1 MTNFQQ
7 FSAMD
12 LKALIFLVPIFF
24 LTIGYTVKEYRDI
37 SADKKII
44 KAYIFGYFAPVV
56 ILLMVEMSVIFSILF
71 QWSFIISFFLLI
83 FIPISLGWTAYGN
96 YSLLKNK
103 DKLRLNKKEEIEI
116 RRVII
121 YQCFISII
129 AMLFFL
135 GILITS

>member
-1 MTNFQQ
+1 
-7 FSAMD
+7 
-12 LKALIFLVPIFF
+12 
-24 LTIGYTVKEYRDI
+24 
-37 SADKKII
+37 
-44 KAYIFGYFAPVV
+44 
-56 ILLMVEMSVIFSILF
+56 MVEMSVIFSILF

>member
-12 LKALIFLVPIFF
+12 LEALIFLVPIFF

-37 SADKKII
+37 FADKKMI

-56 ILLMVEMSVIFSILF
+56 MLLMVEMSVIFSILF
-71 QWSFIISFFLLI
+71 QLSFIISFFLLI
-83 FIPISLGWTAYGN
+83 FIPILLGGTGGN

-116 RRVII
+116 RGVII

>member
-56 ILLMVEMSVIFSILF
+56 MLLMVEMSVIFSILF
-71 QWSFIISFFLLI
+71 
-83 FIPISLGWTAYGN
+83 
-96 YSLLKNK
+96 
-103 DKLRLNKKEEIEI
+103 
-116 RRVII
+116 
-121 YQCFISII
+121 
-129 AMLFFL
+129 
-135 GILITS
+135 